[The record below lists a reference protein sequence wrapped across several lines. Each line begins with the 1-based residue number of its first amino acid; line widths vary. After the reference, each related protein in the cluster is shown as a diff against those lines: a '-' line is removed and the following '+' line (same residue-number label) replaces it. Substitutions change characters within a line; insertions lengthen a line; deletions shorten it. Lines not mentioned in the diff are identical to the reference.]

1 MPYFPVVVKKVSEMF
16 QFTMRF
22 ENFSIKS
29 SMKWL
34 AFPREAK
41 VKCRITFFI

>member
-1 MPYFPVVVKKVSEMF
+1 MPYFPDVGKKVSEMF
-16 QFTMRF
+16 ECAMRF
-22 ENFSIKS
+22 ENFSIKLP
-29 SMKWL
+29 MKWL